1 MENLFNYLISE
12 SEDAQAA
19 KLEQTELAGLPD
31 EEKYAVLMTGGSLG
45 EQDKGDYYRVGSVF
59 GKLYKQDL
67 SKEEATEIA
76 KRMRKSLSPG
86 ERKYYGI
93 NYRVVPMNKLKK
105 IS

>member
-1 MENLFNYLISE
+1 MKSLENYLIVE
-12 SEDAQAA
+12 AEDAQSE

-31 EEKYAVLMTGGSLG
+31 EEKYAIIITGGSLG
-45 EQDKGDYYRVGSVF
+45 EQDKGDYYNVGGVF
-59 GKLYKQDL
+59 GRLYKQDL
-67 SKEEATEIA
+67 SKEEATDIA

-105 IS
+105 I